1 MKNYENCK
9 ITDFASAVNH
19 LGDLTGVECRINE
32 VPLLKSKGLYSLP
45 TISEDMVR
53 IANKYGLSESVTGE
67 VGTSF
72 QQFIRI
78 IRTLAAKGVF
88 PESEFDRFFT

>member
-32 VPLLKSKGLYSLP
+32 VPSLKSKGLYSLP
-45 TISEDMVR
+45 VISEDMVR
-53 IANKYGLSESVTGE
+53 IASKYGLSESVTGE
-67 VGTSF
+67 VAASF
-72 QQFIRI
+72 RQFVRI
-78 IRTLAAKGVF
+78 IRSLAVKGVF